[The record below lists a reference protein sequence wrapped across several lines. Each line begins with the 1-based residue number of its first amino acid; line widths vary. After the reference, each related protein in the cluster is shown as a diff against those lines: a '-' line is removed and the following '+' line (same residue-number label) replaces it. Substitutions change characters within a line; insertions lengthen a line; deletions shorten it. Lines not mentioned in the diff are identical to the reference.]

1 MAATADIQEA
11 RLSAGTE
18 AFIGGIIC
26 SVGKQGFRGNEPV
39 KRDTF
44 HLARALV
51 NQLQRSVEGDKNI
64 CTSAAISGRE
74 RKVKDVYLQASGL

>member
-1 MAATADIQEA
+1 MAATADIQET

-44 HLARALV
+44 HLARTLV
-51 NQLQRSVEGDKNI
+51 NQLQRSAEGDKNI
-64 CTSAAISGRE
+64 CTELQLVTERE
-74 RKVKDVYLQASGL
+74 K